1 MKILDRIVAR
11 KKEEVAALK
20 TDSGSIMAGRDQA
33 IDPPR
38 GFRRALLADPGVSII
53 AEVKKASPSKGV
65 IREDFDPV
73 AIGRMYE
80 AGGATCIS
88 VLTDR
93 DFFQGS
99 LDYLVQV
106 RRAVG
111 LPVLRKDF
119 IIDPI
124 QIDEAYSFGADAI
137 LLIAGILSTQQIAE
151 YIEYA
156 RTKTI
161 DVLVEVH
168 DEEELAKA
176 LRGGAELIGVNNRD
190 LRDFSVDITTTLRL
204 KERIP
209 DHIPVVSESGL
220 NKADDIVVLRDSGV
234 AAALIG
240 ESFMRQTDP
249 GALLATLRQ
258 AGTFDHA
265 NQG

>member
-1 MKILDRIVAR
+1 
-11 KKEEVAALK
+11 
-20 TDSGSIMAGRDQA
+20 
-33 IDPPR
+33 
-38 GFRRALLADPGVSII
+38 
-53 AEVKKASPSKGV
+53 VKKASPSKGV

-124 QIDEAYSFGADAI
+124 QIDEADSFGADAI

-209 DHIPVVSESGL
+209 DQYPGGI
-220 NKADDIVVLRDSGV
+220 GV
-234 AAALIG
+234 
-240 ESFMRQTDP
+240 RPQ
-249 GALLATLRQ
+249 
-258 AGTFDHA
+258 
-265 NQG
+265 